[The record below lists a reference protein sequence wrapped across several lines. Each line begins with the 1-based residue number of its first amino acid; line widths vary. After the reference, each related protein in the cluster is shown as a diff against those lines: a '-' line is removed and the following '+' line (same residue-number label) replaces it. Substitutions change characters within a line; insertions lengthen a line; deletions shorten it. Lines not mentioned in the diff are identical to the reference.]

1 MIPLGIRL
9 RSGGPGGPRNWP
21 QAIPKA
27 QPDRDGTGLG
37 LGAIVMSISAFVLL
51 VFPEAIARVFTP
63 DVEII
68 ADGAALLRVAA
79 FFQLFDGLQVV
90 ATGALRGAGDTRTP
104 MFCHFT
110 GYWVIG
116 LPVGAVLCFH
126 YGLGAQGLWMGL
138 SGGLILIG
146 IVLVVMWRHAVGKLR
161 ATIGDHE
168 LSDD

>member
-1 MIPLGIRL
+1 MSATPSGAAIRG
-9 RSGGPGGPRNWP
+9 RSQIGMDWTRVGS
-21 QAIPKA
+21 
-27 QPDRDGTGLG
+27 DRDVDLG
-37 LGAIVMSISAFVLL
+37 VDAARFFLRRSRVFLLRTSAIISA
-51 VFPEAIARVFTP
+51 
-63 DVEII
+63 
-68 ADGAALLRVAA
+68 GAALLRVAA

-146 IVLVVMWRHAVGKLR
+146 IVLVLMWRRAVSRLR
-161 ATIGDHE
+161 RHTN
-168 LSDD
+168 